1 MSDTLG
7 TDAGNLTG
15 QGGSVTNTA
24 GDALLGTDNDGEK
37 SYALGPSLSR
47 AIETGVINGDF
58 GTPPPELDTNIDN
71 AENALPY
78 FSVEVSHTDATAP
91 YVQAVEDTTVASGQV
106 LRFTIPSGA
115 AVGRYAR
122 IVRYVA
128 VPGSAARTFTNQPRA
143 AWRNATGTTK
153 TQAIVTIR
161 SQYYESDNTTTTG
174 TEGSNSATF
183 TTIAASTYAYETQA
197 NPEGTGAIPTNG
209 AYLRVEVG
217 VQVSVETT
225 SEMTVDLTEV
235 RIDRGNIQYLVTDQS
250 QPELYGPAAV
260 YLFNSTLFLSNG
272 GIVGSEPR
280 ITLSANSGDISLT
293 ATGQGD
299 AIALTSA
306 TRAASTVTIVTTRA
320 HGLATGYEVIVAG
333 ITGAAGATMNG
344 TIHPITVTDST
355 TFTYTS
361 AGTAGTGT
369 VTSAT
374 VKSGPGSGI
383 IYLKPAATT
392 TGRVQVDGKLQG
404 DGVTTDLVHGVNL
417 QRTTTLTIN
426 TSTNASA
433 TAITWSSAVKNT
445 SLYAYWSSGSTI
457 AIPLTGWYN
466 ITCHLIFASGTGYAA
481 RLYALIDGTV
491 IAESEMQAAAN
502 TTSDTVGLATIAYL
516 TAGDSLVFRAS
527 ASSASKTIGG
537 SARNRCSVV
546 YIGDMSS

>member
-1 MSDTLG
+1 MADTLG

-15 QGGSVTNTA
+15 QGGAVTNTA
-24 GDALLGTDNDGEK
+24 GDVLLGTDNDGEK

-58 GTPPPELDTNIDN
+58 GTPPPELTTNIDN
-71 AENALPY
+71 DENALPY

-91 YVQAVEDTTVASGQV
+91 YVQAVGDTTVASGQV

-161 SQYYESDNTTTTG
+161 SQYYENDGTTTTG
-174 TEGSNSATF
+174 TEGANSATF
-183 TTIAASTYAYETQA
+183 ATIAAAAYAYETQA

-217 VQVSVETT
+217 VQVSVLTT

-280 ITLSANSGDISLT
+280 ITLSANSGDIQLLT
-293 ATGQGD
+293 TGQGD
-299 AIALTSA
+299 TITLTSA

-333 ITGAAGATMNG
+333 ITGAAGTTMNG
-344 TIHPITVTDST
+344 TIYPITVTNST

-392 TGRVQVDGKLQG
+392 VGRVQIDGPNSLWAARI
-404 DGVTTDLVHGVNL
+404 T
-417 QRTTTLTIN
+417 
-426 TSTNASA
+426 A
-433 TAITWSSAVKNT
+433 TAAQSLANNTLVKITFNTASSTPDIDSYDPKGWFDNAGDSIIVGQ
-445 SLYAYWSSGSTI
+445 SGF
-457 AIPLTGWYN
+457 YN
-466 ITCHLIFASGTGYAA
+466 ITANLGFAS
-481 RLYALIDGTV
+481 
-491 IAESEMQAAAN
+491 N
-502 TTSDTVGLATIAYL
+502 TTSRRLVLIYVNGTQREGVQVGASPAGTTLLSISTNVYLA
-516 TAGDSLVFRAS
+516 AGDEVELYGLQQSGGALNTVIS
-527 ASSASKTIGG
+527 AGVTPFLSVGRIG
-537 SARNRCSVV
+537 A
-546 YIGDMSS
+546 

>member
-1 MSDTLG
+1 MADTLG

-15 QGGSVTNTA
+15 QGGAVTNTA
-24 GDALLGTDNDGEK
+24 GDVLLGTDNDGEK

-47 AIETGVINGDF
+47 AIETSVINGDF
-58 GTPPPELDTNIDN
+58 GTPPPELTTNIDN
-71 AENALPY
+71 DENALPY

-91 YVQAVEDTTVASGQV
+91 YVQAVGDTTVASGQV

-161 SQYYESDNTTTTG
+161 SQYYENDGTTTTG
-174 TEGSNSATF
+174 TEGANSATF
-183 TTIAASTYAYETQA
+183 ATIAAAAYAYETQA

-217 VQVSVETT
+217 VQVSVLTT

-280 ITLSANSGDISLT
+280 ITLSANSGDIQLLT
-293 ATGQGD
+293 TGQGD
-299 AIALTSA
+299 TITLTSA

-333 ITGAAGATMNG
+333 ITGAAGTTMNG
-344 TIHPITVTDST
+344 TIYPITVTNST

-392 TGRVQVDGKLQG
+392 VGRVQIDGPNSLWAARI
-404 DGVTTDLVHGVNL
+404 T
-417 QRTTTLTIN
+417 
-426 TSTNASA
+426 A
-433 TAITWSSAVKNT
+433 TAAQSLANNTLVKITFNTASSTPDIDSYDPKGWFDNAGDSIIVGQ
-445 SLYAYWSSGSTI
+445 SGF
-457 AIPLTGWYN
+457 YN
-466 ITCHLIFASGTGYAA
+466 ITANLGFAS
-481 RLYALIDGTV
+481 
-491 IAESEMQAAAN
+491 N
-502 TTSDTVGLATIAYL
+502 TTSRRLVLIYVNGTQREGVQVGASPAGTTLLSISTNVYLA
-516 TAGDSLVFRAS
+516 AGDEVELYGLQQSGGALNTVIS
-527 ASSASKTIGG
+527 AGVTPFLSVGRIG
-537 SARNRCSVV
+537 A
-546 YIGDMSS
+546 

>member
-15 QGGSVTNTA
+15 QGGAVTNTA

-91 YVQAVEDTTVASGQV
+91 YVQAVEDLTVASGQV

-174 TEGSNSATF
+174 TQGSNSATF
-183 TTIAASTYAYETQA
+183 ATIAAAAYAYETQA
-197 NPEGTGAIPTNG
+197 NPEGTGAIPTDG

-217 VQVSVETT
+217 VQVSVLTT

-250 QPELYGPAAV
+250 QPELYGPASL

-299 AIALTSA
+299 TITLTSA
-306 TRAASTVTIVTTRA
+306 TRAGSTVTIVTTRA

-333 ITGAAGATMNG
+333 ITGAAGTTMNG
-344 TIHPITVTDST
+344 TIYPITVTDST

-383 IYLKPAATT
+383 IYLKPATT
-392 TGRVQVDGKLQG
+392 TAGRVQIDGPNSLW
-404 DGVTTDLVHGVNL
+404 VSRATV
-417 QRTTTLTIN
+417 
-426 TSTNASA
+426 ASA
-433 TAITWSSAVKNT
+433 TQSLANNTDTKILLDTASTTPNGDSYDPKSWFSNANDQITVQQSGMYLVQGAVGFAANATSRRGMTLLVNGSVVASTQVAASPANET
-445 SLYAYWSSGSTI
+445 SLNISTNVYLFSGDIVTMNARQNSGGALSTTVVSGAYPVLSV
-457 AIPLTGWYN
+457 
-466 ITCHLIFASGTGYAA
+466 A
-481 RLYALIDGTV
+481 R
-491 IAESEMQAAAN
+491 
-502 TTSDTVGLATIAYL
+502 VGA
-516 TAGDSLVFRAS
+516 
-527 ASSASKTIGG
+527 
-537 SARNRCSVV
+537 
-546 YIGDMSS
+546 